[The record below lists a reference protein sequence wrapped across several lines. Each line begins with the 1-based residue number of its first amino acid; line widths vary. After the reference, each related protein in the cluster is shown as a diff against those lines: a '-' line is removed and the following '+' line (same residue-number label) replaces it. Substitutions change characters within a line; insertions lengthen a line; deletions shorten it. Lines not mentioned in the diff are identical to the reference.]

1 MNWRAKIDRA
11 LNWRVWDQLVYLA
24 YHDQAR
30 LIEWLSAGWL
40 FNFCLTFWLQP
51 EIVQRDSYVSFAQ
64 LGAPFWAGLT
74 TVLLLAQLLAVFSRG
89 PLAQPIR
96 FAAML
101 GSFAFWCAVAV
112 AFSTSG
118 AATTAN
124 LAYTFFA
131 ISTFFATGYLLWK
144 STAKG

>member
-1 MNWRAKIDRA
+1 MNWWVNTRRG
-11 LNWRVWDQLVYLA
+11 LNRRVWDHLVDLA
-24 YHDQAR
+24 YHDQVR
-30 LIEWLSAGWL
+30 LLEWLSAAWL
-40 FNFCLTFWLQP
+40 FNFCQTFWLQP

-64 LGAPFWAGLT
+64 LGASFWAGLT
-74 TVLLLAQLLAVFSRG
+74 TALLLAQLLAVFSRG

-118 AATTAN
+118 ATTTAN

-144 STAKG
+144 STAKA